1 MKEVPSNKNKTNL
14 NIIMM
19 YEYLKVY
26 AAAKKTICPPY
37 MNKKNEYDPLVWDSR
52 TTSCPITSPHLP

>member
-1 MKEVPSNKNKTNL
+1 
-14 NIIMM
+14 M